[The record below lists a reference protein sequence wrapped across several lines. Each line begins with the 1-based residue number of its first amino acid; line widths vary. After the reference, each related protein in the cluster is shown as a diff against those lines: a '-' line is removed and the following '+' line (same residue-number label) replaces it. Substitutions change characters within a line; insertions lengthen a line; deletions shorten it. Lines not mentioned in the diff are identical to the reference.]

1 MVPSGFGQSP
11 KRRGGCRVSDCRIL
25 ALVTDAFGGL
35 GGIAQ
40 YNRDFLTAVA
50 ADGVSVFALHR
61 QALAAVETPL
71 SIQQTQANSGR
82 LRYSIA
88 VLRAALRQRPD
99 VVFCGH
105 IHLAPLG
112 YAVARLAKARFI
124 VQTHGIEVW
133 SRPSPMRRLSVE
145 RADLVLCVSR
155 HTRASVLNWAALPPE
170 RVLVVPNTV
179 RDVFRPGDGGR
190 FREKYGLHG
199 KQILLSAGR
208 IAATERYKG
217 REQVMSSL
225 GALAAQGQDP
235 VYVVIGDGDDRN
247 WLENRAIELGVADR
261 TRFLGAVEVQT
272 LAEAYQ
278 AADVLVMPSTG
289 EGFGIVF
296 IEATASGTPAL
307 GFGIGGAV
315 DALAEG
321 ELGVVAEQGGLAA
334 AILAALA
341 ARRDADGLARATRAR
356 FGREVFDARVRGL
369 MSRIMSDRV
378 AYT

>member
-1 MVPSGFGQSP
+1 M
-11 KRRGGCRVSDCRIL
+11 
-25 ALVTDAFGGL
+25 
-35 GGIAQ
+35 
-40 YNRDFLTAVA
+40 
-50 ADGVSVFALHR
+50 
-61 QALAAVETPL
+61 
-71 SIQQTQANSGR
+71 
-82 LRYSIA
+82 
-88 VLRAALRQRPD
+88 
-99 VVFCGH
+99 
-105 IHLAPLG
+105 
-112 YAVARLAKARFI
+112 
-124 VQTHGIEVW
+124 
-133 SRPSPMRRLSVE
+133 
-145 RADLVLCVSR
+145 
-155 HTRASVLNWAALPPE
+155 
-170 RVLVVPNTV
+170 
-179 RDVFRPGDGGR
+179 
-190 FREKYGLHG
+190 
-199 KQILLSAGR
+199 
-208 IAATERYKG
+208 
-217 REQVMSSL
+217 
-225 GALAAQGQDP
+225 
-235 VYVVIGDGDDRN
+235 IGDGDDRN